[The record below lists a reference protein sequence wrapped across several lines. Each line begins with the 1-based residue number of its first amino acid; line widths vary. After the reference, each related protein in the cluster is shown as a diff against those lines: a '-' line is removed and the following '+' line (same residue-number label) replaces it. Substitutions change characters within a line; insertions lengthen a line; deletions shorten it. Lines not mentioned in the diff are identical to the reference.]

1 MILSQAAGS
10 VGPAL
15 RRLIDADAPERGRAL
30 LHGHEKD
37 DDFPIASRIA
47 DAVAWADV
55 FLYSRLSRELVEDLS
70 MVPLEKPDQARR
82 LVAQAGSVTVVS
94 RADWA
99 CALVQEED
107 EA

>member
-1 MILSQAAGS
+1 M
-10 VGPAL
+10 
-15 RRLIDADAPERGRAL
+15 L

-99 CALVQEED
+99 WRSCRKRMRPELPY
-107 EA
+107 